1 MSVQCEGFKPFSYDP
16 TICDLCGEPAKSS
29 AHPRASEPDGL
40 TAALW
45 KVLIAEGGTW
55 SYYGG
60 GFIKAESVKDSYIR
74 GLVYRNDMARINFHL
89 ATCEIDWKQT
99 ERPSMDGELS
109 EFAGTECESAR
120 ITGKLSGRLYCKCG
134 EVGRYPLSDPIG
146 IDDLTL
152 GQLIWRVTRAD
163 DAE

>member
-45 KVLIAEGGTW
+45 KVMIAEGGAW
-55 SYYGG
+55 SFYGG
-60 GFIKAESVKDSYIR
+60 GFIKAESVKDSYTR
-74 GLVYRNDMARINFHL
+74 GRIYHNEMAKIDIHMT
-89 ATCEIDWKQT
+89 ACGIDWKLT
-99 ERPSMDGELS
+99 DRPGMDGELS
-109 EFAGTECESAR
+109 EFAGTFTDNNR
-120 ITGKLSGRLYCKCG
+120 ITGKLFGKLYCKCG
-134 EVGRYPLSDPIG
+134 KVYGEEIG